1 MLLPDLPKVLPVDR
15 TATHRIQ
22 QTIDQKTKPVGA
34 LGQIENIARQVA
46 LIQDT
51 STPIADICEL
61 LIFAGDH
68 GAAVAGISAY
78 PSEVTRQMVLNFLA
92 GGAAANVFAAQN
104 DVTLHVVDAGVAGAP
119 IENTSLITR
128 RIGPG
133 TRNYLDE
140 PAMTAV
146 QANQALIAGAELG
159 GGIVSPFVAFGDMG
173 IGNTS
178 SAALITHKLLSVPLD
193 QLVGRGTGLDDDGL
207 VEKRRLLQ
215 QASARA
221 NVSSV
226 FEVLCEFGGYEI
238 NMMVGAMIGAAA
250 QRRCILIDGYIATAA
265 FIAAR
270 AFENHVLDYAIFCH
284 RSAESG
290 HQIMLDHLDA
300 SPLLDLGLRL
310 GEGTGA
316 LLAWPIVRSAV
327 SMLSDMA
334 SFQSGGVSTRS

>member
-1 MLLPDLPKVLPVDR
+1 MLLPDLPNVSPVDL
-15 TATHRIQ
+15 TDIDKIQ
-22 QTIDQKTKPVGA
+22 QIIDQKTKPVGA
-34 LGQIENIARQVA
+34 LGEVEAIARQVA
-46 LIQDT
+46 LIQNT
-51 STPIADICEL
+51 RHPRADRCEL

-68 GAAVAGISAY
+68 GASATGISAY
-78 PSEVTRQMVLNFLA
+78 PAEVTRQMVLNFLA

-104 DVTLHVVDAGVAGAP
+104 GVTLQVVDAGVAGDP
-119 IENTSLITR
+119 IEHTSLITR

-140 PAMTAV
+140 PAMTVA
-146 QANQALIAGAELG
+146 QANQALTAGAELG
-159 GGIVSPFVAFGDMG
+159 RDIASPFVAFGDMG

-178 SAALITHKLLSVPLD
+178 SAALIAHKLLSVPLE

-207 VEKRRLLQ
+207 MKKRRLLQ

-226 FEVLCEFGGYEI
+226 FEVLCEFGGFEI
-238 NMMVGAMIGAAA
+238 NMMAGAMIGAAS
-250 QRRCILIDGYIATAA
+250 QRRCILVDGYIATAA
-265 FIAAR
+265 FIAAQ
-270 AFENHVLDYAIFCH
+270 AFERHVHNYAIFCH

-327 SMLSDMA
+327 SMLNDMA